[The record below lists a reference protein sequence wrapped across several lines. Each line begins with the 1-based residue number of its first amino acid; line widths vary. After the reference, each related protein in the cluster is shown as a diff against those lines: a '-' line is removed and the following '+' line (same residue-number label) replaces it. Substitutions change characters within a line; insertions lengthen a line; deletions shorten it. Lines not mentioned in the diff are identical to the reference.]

1 MMAVR
6 SIGTTLIGVLF
17 ALAIHSGALAKKG
30 EEHWSALSTTAISI
44 TGDIVLSPTHLNAAG
59 HDFPLRVA
67 TDLSDYGAFFGSVPA
82 RVLRVTSKMNPKLLN
97 GNTFGCRSPAEWIV
111 VYRFDHG
118 SKLGM
123 DVFSGPDSPTT
134 DTDPGMCATYTYV
147 RP

>member
-1 MMAVR
+1 MTTVR
-6 SIGTTLIGVLF
+6 SFSTVLTGALL
-17 ALAIHSGALAKKG
+17 ALALHSGASAKKG

-44 TGDIVLSPTHLNAAG
+44 TGDILLSPTRLNAAG
-59 HDFPLRVA
+59 HDFPLKVA
-67 TDLSDYGAFFGSVPA
+67 TDLPDYGAFFGSVPA
-82 RVLRVTSKMNPKLLN
+82 RVLRVTGKMNPKMLN
-97 GNTFGCRSPAEWIV
+97 GNRFGCRSPVDWIV

-118 SKLGM
+118 TKLGM